1 MNKIKKFLS
10 NEIKTRKAELSI
22 YEYLSWWLVRAL
34 LAGALINLI
43 VNHPGNMNILMVSL
57 NILASFAVPL
67 VRIIFSPIRF
77 IRKMPFRTQ
86 TILNII
92 IFFGSFFGQGLDFYA
107 KHPGWDKFLHFLAG
121 GVVVFI
127 GNELIKMFIRKND
140 RVSPLL
146 RSVASSGVSSVVII
160 AWELFEFIVDFYWP
174 GSANQAYDVIP
185 NPDMIFYK
193 IFGFGAQNE
202 GQAAVIDTDID
213 MLYALFANAL
223 ATIALA
229 FILRRAERKKQLKE
243 KQAVP
248 V

>member
-1 MNKIKKFLS
+1 MSKIKKFFS
-10 NEIKTRKAELSI
+10 NEHKTLKKELSI
-22 YEYLSWWLVRAL
+22 YEYISWWIVRAML
-34 LAGALINLI
+34 VGALINLI
-43 VNHPGNMNILMVSL
+43 VNHPGNMNILLVSL
-57 NILASFAVPL
+57 NILASFTVPL

-77 IRKMPFRTQ
+77 IRKLPFRTQ

-92 IFFGSFFGQGLDFYA
+92 IVLGSFCGQGLDFYA
-107 KHPGWDKFLHFLAG
+107 KYPGWDKFLHFLAG

-146 RSVASSGVSSVVII
+146 KTVAASGISSVVII

-213 MLYALFANAL
+213 MLYALFANVL
-223 ATIALA
+223 ASIALVI
-229 FILRRAERKKQLKE
+229 ILRRAEQKKQLSERK
-243 KQAVP
+243 AVTA
-248 V
+248 